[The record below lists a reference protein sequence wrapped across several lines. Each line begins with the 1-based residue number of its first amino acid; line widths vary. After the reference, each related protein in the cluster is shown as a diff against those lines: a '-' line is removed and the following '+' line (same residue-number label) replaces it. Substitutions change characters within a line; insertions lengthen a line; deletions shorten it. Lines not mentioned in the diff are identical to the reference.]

1 MEKVEVKI
9 VRPFGPS
16 VVIAKIPPNTIE
28 VLNNYIDTLIGD
40 EQKIKQLDHGNKL
53 VGDVTQEFKLEEEI
67 LQKSGWRD
75 FLKNYVSKWIEI
87 DSAYINMVQP
97 MVDVYRGSAKLNFN
111 GNPWKNKNFQSKY
124 SDLTWRGLYDYVKYF
139 TELYNDI
146 GYEEGERVLDSLNN
160 RFDQMRDDLIIWKE
174 IED

>member
-1 MEKVEVKI
+1 MRKLL
-9 VRPFGPS
+9 F
-16 VVIAKIPPNTIE
+16 
-28 VLNNYIDTLIGD
+28 LIILFTACD
-40 EQKIKQLDHGNKL
+40 SSENHGNL
-53 VGDVTQEFKLEEEI
+53 SIFNEPSEEQ
-67 LQKSGWRD
+67 L
-75 FLKNYVSKWIEI
+75 SKWIEI

-139 TELYNDI
+139 TELYDNI